1 VLTCIDK
8 VEQQLVEDE
17 LEETGRKLDDFEKEQ
32 KLRQIIDMKIERV
45 VLNLGISRSSVHFIE
60 NYKSEEEMSD
70 LSINYKALRLFH
82 ECI

>member
-1 VLTCIDK
+1 MLTCIDK

-17 LEETGRKLDDFEKEQ
+17 LEETGRQLDDFEKEQ

-60 NYKSEEEMSD
+60 NYKSEEELSD